1 MTDPQAPLLQVKDL
15 YKWFP
20 VLKGWLRRE
29 VGRIHAVSGVTFD
42 LCPKETLGVVG
53 ESGCGKSTLAKTL
66 MRLHTADRGEMIF
79 DGVDMLP
86 LKGRELRK
94 MRRSIQ
100 MVFQDPLN
108 SLNSRMTVS
117 DIIQEPFI
125 IHGMRLS
132 ESEERKRI
140 KDLLN
145 VVGLSEKA
153 AYRYPHEFSG
163 GQCQRIGIA
172 RALALKPK
180 LLICDEPVSALDVS
194 IQSQV
199 MNLLMELQ
207 DQFELAYIFIAHDLT
222 VVRHVSDR
230 ILVMYLGE
238 GVEYGPAEAL
248 YQKPLHP
255 YSKALISAV
264 PDISFEKKKRKSLV
278 GEVASPIN
286 PPSGCRL
293 HTRCPFAQE
302 KCKTDKPELRDLS
315 KLSDAPASH
324 LVACH
329 FAEELLDQ

>member
-1 MTDPQAPLLQVKDL
+1 MAESTPLLKVNKL

-29 VGRIHAVSGVTFD
+29 VGRIQAVSGVSFE
-42 LCPKETLGVVG
+42 LAEQQTLGVVG

-66 MRLHTADRGEMIF
+66 VRLYEPSEGEIVF
-79 DGVDMLP
+79 DGQDLVP
-86 LKGRELRK
+86 LKGRKLRA

-117 DIIQEPFI
+117 DIIQEPFT

-132 ESEERKRI
+132 AKEEKERVV
-140 KDLLN
+140 DLLEK
-145 VVGLSEKA
+145 VGLSGKA

-172 RALALKPK
+172 RALALKPR

-199 MNLLMELQ
+199 MNLLLELQ
-207 DQFELAYIFIAHDLT
+207 QEYKLAYIFIAHDLT
-222 VVRHVSDR
+222 VVRHVSDQ

-238 GVEYGPAEAL
+238 GVEYGPAQTL
-248 YQKPLHP
+248 YESPLHP

-264 PDISFEKKKRKSLV
+264 PDISFKKKKKIALI
-278 GEVASPIN
+278 GEVPSPIK
-286 PPSGCRL
+286 PPSGCKF
-293 HTRCPFAQE
+293 HTRCAFAKKRCLE
-302 KCKTDKPELRDLS
+302 EKPELRDLRQ
-315 KLSDAPASH
+315 LSSSEEPH

-329 FAEELLDQ
+329 FAEELL